1 MTNNNNSLGLLYIE
15 EVQKKGFVLYSKN
28 GELKLKKTP
37 DFGTITLSYQNGKC
51 VLVKT
56 EETEK

>member
-28 GELKLKKTP
+28 GELKLNYLIKT
-37 DFGTITLSYQNGKC
+37 GNVY
-51 VLVKT
+51 
-56 EETEK
+56 

>member
-1 MTNNNNSLGLLYIE
+1 MTNSNNTVGLLYSE
-15 EVQKKGFVLYSKN
+15 EVQKRGFVLFSKN
-28 GELKLKKTP
+28 GVLKLKKAP
-37 DFGTITLSYQNGKC
+37 EFGTITLSYQNGKC

>member
-15 EVQKKGFVLYSKN
+15 EVQKGGFVLFLKN
-28 GELKLKKTP
+28 GDLKLKKTP
-37 DFGTITLSYQNGKC
+37 EFGTITLSYQNGKC

>member
-37 DFGTITLSYQNGKC
+37 EFLTITLSYQNGKC
-51 VLVKT
+51 VLVKM